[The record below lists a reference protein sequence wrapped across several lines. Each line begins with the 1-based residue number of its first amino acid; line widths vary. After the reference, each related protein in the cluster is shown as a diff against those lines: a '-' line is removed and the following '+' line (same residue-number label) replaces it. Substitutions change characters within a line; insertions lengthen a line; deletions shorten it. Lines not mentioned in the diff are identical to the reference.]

1 MSIWKSYSELNIILK
16 KKKKIYLF
24 GRSEDWTSKVLR
36 KIPKTLSIKIVDNNK
51 NYHNKEYLGIK
62 IVSPKILD
70 KKKFKDSYI
79 VICAEPDS
87 IIEELKDKN
96 FIEGQDYCCS
106 PDLID

>member
-36 KIPKTLSIKIVDNNK
+36 KIPRTLSITIVDNNK

-70 KKKFKDSYI
+70 KKKFQDSYI

-87 IIEELKDKN
+87 IIS
-96 FIEGQDYCCS
+96 I
-106 PDLID
+106 LI

>member
-36 KIPKTLSIKIVDNNK
+36 KIPKTLSITIVDNNK

-70 KKKFKDSYI
+70 KKISGFVYSYL
-79 VICAEPDS
+79 C
-87 IIEELKDKN
+87 
-96 FIEGQDYCCS
+96 
-106 PDLID
+106 